1 MLQILNTL
9 TSELTIVEPRGI
21 KDTLGMEVHEQIQ
34 NLFMIHD
41 NSEVLQRTSYMM
53 IVMIIIILSV
63 AVNKEYIFFR
73 ANNVFIM
80 LSYDFFYNTNYCVF
94 LATSDLSFCNY
105 NDLTVQTKT

>member
-1 MLQILNTL
+1 MKKLKMLQILNTL
-9 TSELTIVEPRGI
+9 TSELTIVETRGI

-41 NSEVLQRTSYMM
+41 NSVVLQRTFYMM

-80 LSYDFFYNTNYCVF
+80 LSYDFFIT
-94 LATSDLSFCNY
+94 
-105 NDLTVQTKT
+105 QTIVSSLPPVTCHFVTTTI